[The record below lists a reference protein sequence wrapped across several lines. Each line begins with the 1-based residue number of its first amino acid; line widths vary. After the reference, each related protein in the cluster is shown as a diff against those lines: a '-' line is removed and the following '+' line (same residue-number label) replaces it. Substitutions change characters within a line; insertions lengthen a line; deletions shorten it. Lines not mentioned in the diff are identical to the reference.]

1 MCDTIHQTNSVE
13 VFIHDTLTFSEYV
26 YSCLFKSPLEVFHS
40 LLQLYNYA
48 MQAHYAI
55 ALKFKGVFFSH
66 LITKRKENGWHPVT
80 PPPPPP
86 PPEHPGWIHFSHHS
100 QPNQLN
106 HLAPRNPVL
115 TWELTGNTS
124 IELNT
129 QLAAVRCFMVS
140 FLLGLIPRLY
150 THNCIMMMISVRQ
163 VNIHSLHSFFVHLL
177 L

>member
-1 MCDTIHQTNSVE
+1 MSIQISSGSFPFTYQI
-13 VFIHDTLTFSEYV
+13 LTTAI
-26 YSCLFKSPLEVFHS
+26 
-40 LLQLYNYA
+40 YA

-55 ALKFKGVFFSH
+55 ALKFKGVFFFS
-66 LITKRKENGWHPVT
+66 LNYQEESERLAPSD

-86 PPEHPGWIHFSHHS
+86 PPEHSGWIHFSHHS